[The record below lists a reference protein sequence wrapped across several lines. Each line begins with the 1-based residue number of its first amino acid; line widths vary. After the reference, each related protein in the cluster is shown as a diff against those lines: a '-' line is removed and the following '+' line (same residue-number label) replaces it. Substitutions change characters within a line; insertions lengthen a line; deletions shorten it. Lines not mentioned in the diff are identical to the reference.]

1 MKRTQE
7 EIKRICD
14 EIKHNVS
21 ETIRKE
27 ELKRSFRK
35 AGNLISK
42 HEEQT
47 ISGMKAFAMVHA
59 AMVQDVLD
67 NNPRLRQKLMEY
79 KKRKELES

>member
-14 EIKHNVS
+14 EIKTNVD

-27 ELKRSFRK
+27 DLKRSFKK
-35 AGNLISK
+35 AGNLISEHK
-42 HEEQT
+42 EQT
-47 ISGMKAFAMVHA
+47 ISGLKLYAMVHA
-59 AMVQDVLD
+59 ALIQDTLD

-79 KKRKELES
+79 KRRKELES